1 MPNISLLPSICLIL
15 LALSTFV
22 GGFSSHQFQG
32 SQTRKHLMS
41 RKYRTLVPPTSQL
54 QMLDES
60 NDEVEKTDDG
70 DNFDG
75 KGFANYLG
83 PYAIALVG
91 SIAVT
96 AAFVKFVLMD
106 Y

>member
-1 MPNISLLPSICLIL
+1 MPNILSLLPSICLIL
-15 LALSTFV
+15 LASSTFV

-32 SQTRKHLMS
+32 SQTKHLMS